1 YRARAQREEER
12 AQRAVRR
19 DQGAARRLLPDRG
32 AGSRRGALVGGALP
46 GCGARLD
53 RGASSLGDVVMQV
66 LLLMYQDEKR
76 MRNLPKGEAKEVHGA
91 YMAYLGALKEAGV
104 LLANHGLKA
113 TPTDAKTVRK
123 ASVLNGPFAE
133 TK

>member
-1 YRARAQREEER
+1 MKY
-12 AQRAVRR
+12 
-19 DQGAARRLLPDRG
+19 
-32 AGSRRGALVGGALP
+32 
-46 GCGARLD
+46 
-53 RGASSLGDVVMQV
+53 

-76 MRNLPKGEAKEVHGA
+76 MRNLPKDEAKEVHGA

-113 TPTDAKTVRK
+113 TTEAKTVRK

-133 TK
+133 TKEQLAGYFLLEVPDMEAALSWAKRNPSAAHGSVEVRPVWT

>member
-1 YRARAQREEER
+1 MKY
-12 AQRAVRR
+12 
-19 DQGAARRLLPDRG
+19 
-32 AGSRRGALVGGALP
+32 
-46 GCGARLD
+46 
-53 RGASSLGDVVMQV
+53 

-76 MRNLPKGEAKEVHGA
+76 MRSLPKDEAREVHGA

-113 TPTDAKTVRK
+113 TTEAKTVRK

-133 TK
+133 TKEQLAGYFLLEVPDMEAALSWAKRNPSAAHGSVEVRPVWT